1 MAAVIARFLAE
12 DQRRWKRMFD
22 TTARERAAVGIN
34 GAVVFVD
41 ADTPEY
47 MIVVYQVDDI
57 RRAKAYLTMDRQ
69 AKREVEV
76 GVSAMEIW
84 LGIEP

>member
-1 MAAVIARFLAE
+1 MAAVVTRFLVT

-34 GAVVFVD
+34 GALVFVD
-41 ADTPEY
+41 GDTPEY
-47 MIVVYQVDDI
+47 MIVIYQVDDI

-69 AKREVEV
+69 TGRELEV
-76 GVSAMEIW
+76 GVDEMQIW
-84 LGIEP
+84 LGVEP